1 MLVFILLFAA
11 AVLDGDDGQFMPV
24 AGTTYAEGDG
34 HDRLAVVVTF

>member
-1 MLVFILLFAA
+1 MMLVFILPFAA

-24 AGTTYAEGDG
+24 AGTTEGDG